1 VRIAEECTVISRDL
15 EWSLKIGVQEVI
27 SSLAIDSGW
36 ITSYTEIDKTIDAWD
51 MGPLGEPMAAS
62 RLGAGRLLFPI
73 GWRENFGYKS
83 LQRCGSGV
91 PWGAWLERL

>member
-1 VRIAEECTVISRDL
+1 MIFAL
-15 EWSLKIGVQEVI
+15 G
-27 SSLAIDSGW
+27 IDSGR
-36 ITSYTEIDKTIDAWD
+36 ITSHTEIDKNIDAWD
-51 MGPLGEPMAAS
+51 VGPLGEPMATS

>member
-1 VRIAEECTVISRDL
+1 MIPNEKSACKEMIFAL
-15 EWSLKIGVQEVI
+15 G
-27 SSLAIDSGW
+27 IDSGR
-36 ITSYTEIDKTIDAWD
+36 ITSYTEIDKNIDAWD
-51 MGPLGEPMAAS
+51 MGPLGEPMATS

>member
-1 VRIAEECTVISRDL
+1 MEGEALEKCWISPGLPATRK
-15 EWSLKIGVQEVI
+15 LKN
-27 SSLAIDSGW
+27 
-36 ITSYTEIDKTIDAWD
+36 IDAWD

-83 LQRCGSGV
+83 LQCCGSGV
-91 PWGAWLERL
+91 PWGAWLERF